1 MNISYELN
9 FSMKRFHDDINI
21 QQLVGICLDNYHTTI
36 FDDIVGVMNL
46 PKEAAFDFLDELE
59 NRYMGTPKFQL
70 FSTYKSIFLNLFVN
84 PQIKNLKGA
93 FLEVLAF
100 KILKKYYRPHTTST
114 DCIICINGWRSNLT
128 VDIAMEY
135 DSSALCCECKV
146 PTSKFDWNIFKNLLD
161 IKMQSQNF
169 FDVYAITLDLKE
181 RMDSKKQ
188 RIENSV
194 EESRGIIDDVYCIA
208 REDLANFNI

>member
-1 MNISYELN
+1 
-9 FSMKRFHDDINI
+9 
-21 QQLVGICLDNYHTTI
+21 
-36 FDDIVGVMNL
+36 
-46 PKEAAFDFLDELE
+46 
-59 NRYMGTPKFQL
+59 
-70 FSTYKSIFLNLFVN
+70 
-84 PQIKNLKGA
+84 
-93 FLEVLAF
+93 
-100 KILKKYYRPHTTST
+100 
-114 DCIICINGWRSNLT
+114 
-128 VDIAMEY
+128 MEY